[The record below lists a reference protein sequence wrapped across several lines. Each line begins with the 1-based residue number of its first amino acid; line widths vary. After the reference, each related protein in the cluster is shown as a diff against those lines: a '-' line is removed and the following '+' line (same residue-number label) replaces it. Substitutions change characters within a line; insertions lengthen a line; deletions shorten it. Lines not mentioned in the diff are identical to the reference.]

1 MARRVIILCVLFVLA
16 AVAPASAQV
25 QRPADVLRVESAM
38 GELGEAEERRR
49 GPGQG
54 SRSAPP
60 RPRLAPAAQGQ
71 RLDAD
76 SRVCATARS
85 ATPTRAAPRPSG
97 TTSNTVAT
105 EGAWVERVRPLLRAL
120 PAPLRHAALRPGAPG
135 RRRGAAPAVVFNR
148 AAYSFG
154 TCATFNTAL
163 KKVREFKIG
172 GEHGVSG
179 DYYAGKIYN
188 DFVRYVSNRQRAAAR
203 SHWGS
208 RYDSALEAA
217 QRPAEGPRRQ
227 RGPRELLPLRV
238 PRLSRAVA

>member
-1 MARRVIILCVLFVLA
+1 MAHRVIILCVLFALA
-16 AVAPASAQV
+16 AVAPATAQV

-38 GELGEAEERRR
+38 GELGKQKHGAEGELKAR
-49 GPGQG
+49 
-54 SRSAPP
+54 
-60 RPRLAPAAQGQ
+60 Q
-71 RLDAD
+71 RA
-76 SRVCATARS
+76 ATAALGACRS
-85 ATPTRAAPRPSG
+85 KGSGWKRIRGVRDRAQRNAYSRG
-97 TTSNTVAT
+97 AKTLWNNLNTVAT
-105 EGAWVERVRPLLRAL
+105 EGAWVDLYGPFFEHFLDRFGTPLSDPVLQAGVEAQRQRL
-120 PAPLRHAALRPGAPG
+120 
-135 RRRGAAPAVVFNR
+135 VFNR

-154 TCATFNTAL
+154 TCASFNTAL

-217 QRPAEGPRRQ
+217 SAQLKALGGNEGLANYFRFAF
-227 RGPRELLPLRV
+227 RG
-238 PRLSRAVA
+238 

>member
-38 GELGEAEERRR
+38 GELGKQKHGAEGELNAR
-49 GPGQG
+49 
-54 SRSAPP
+54 
-60 RPRLAPAAQGQ
+60 Q
-71 RLDAD
+71 RA
-76 SRVCATARS
+76 ATAALGACRS
-85 ATPTRAAPRPSG
+85 KGSGWTRIRRVRDRAQRNAYARG
-97 TTSNTVAT
+97 AKTHWNNLNTVAT
-105 EGAWVERVRPLLRAL
+105 EGAWVYLYGPFFERFLHRFDTPLSDPVLQAGVEAQRQRL
-120 PAPLRHAALRPGAPG
+120 
-135 RRRGAAPAVVFNR
+135 VFNR

-154 TCATFNTAL
+154 TCASFNTAL

-203 SHWGS
+203 AHWGS

-217 QRPAEGPRRQ
+217 SAQLKVVGGNEGLAIYFRFAF
-227 RGPRELLPLRV
+227 RG
-238 PRLSRAVA
+238 

>member
-1 MARRVIILCVLFVLA
+1 MARRAIALCILLCLA

-38 GELGEAEERRR
+38 SELAKQKNGAA
-49 GPGQG
+49 GQVK
-54 SRSAPP
+54 AHE
-60 RPRLAPAAQGQ
+60 
-71 RLDAD
+71 
-76 SRVCATARS
+76 RS
-85 ATPTRAAPRPSG
+85 ATDELAACRTKGSGWTRIRGVRDRAQRNAYARG
-97 TTSNTVAT
+97 AKALWNNLNTVAM
-105 EGAWVERVRPLLRAL
+105 EGAWVDVYGPFFERFLHRFDTPLSDPVLQAGVQAQRQRL
-120 PAPLRHAALRPGAPG
+120 
-135 RRRGAAPAVVFNR
+135 VFDR

-188 DFVRYVSNRQRAAAR
+188 DFVRLVSNRQRAAAR

-208 RYDSALEAA
+208 RYENALDAA
-217 QRPAEGPRRQ
+217 SNQLKALGGNEGIANYFRFAF
-227 RGPRELLPLRV
+227 RG
-238 PRLSRAVA
+238 